1 MKRQLDDIVDEARG
15 SAHAPEEPAA
25 LLSGLSFG
33 DGSLIAKLNEF
44 LDELDEDGFDE
55 LNEFQQRN
63 WRHFLDPA
71 TLSPSSAAAQAAQA
85 AAPAPGGMATAH
97 EAARSSASSAAAST
111 ARTALAVELK
121 PASFCFGERV
131 VFGDGWCA
139 RDKAV
144 VRSPRTSPGMATP
157 VAAGTLGVPAPPP
170 PASAQRADKLRSMS
184 ALHRSLFEEFC
195 GLLEA
200 QITQF
205 VGAQGSSLDE
215 LFGRVRADLRRH
227 AEQQLA
233 LREAIAIAA
242 GEDGGGGGSSPRK
255 RQRRGRVPIDRLFEN
270 EEEGVHGLLKFMD
283 EACDPASFVEGMR
296 DHAQCMARY
305 EARQRGK
312 APKKCEWCNRK
323 PCFDPWHAGS
333 RTY

>member
-1 MKRQLDDIVDEARG
+1 MKRQLDDIVDEARD

-33 DGSLIAKLNEF
+33 DGSLITKLNEF

-71 TLSPSSAAAQAAQA
+71 TPSPSSAAAQA

-97 EAARSSASSAAAST
+97 ESARSSASSAAAST

-144 VRSPRTSPGMATP
+144 VRSPQTSPGMATP
-157 VAAGTLGVPAPPP
+157 VAAGMLAVPAPPP
-170 PASAQRADKLRSMS
+170 PGMS

-242 GEDGGGGGSSPRK
+242 GEDGGGGGSSSPRK